1 MKKEGRWSWSAPR
14 SYDERREKDAE
25 EDRGNSGTRGISE
38 SRRTKEKEKTIRRT
52 AEPADE
58 EMRRRG
64 RGEEE
69 EANREGPRGDRHW
82 RRSNNGLLT
91 MIIEHEAAGTLLK
104 STENRAGGF
113 TCRINF
119 YLVPSL
125 PRSLAFSSSSSTSF
139 SFVSLSP
146 R

>member
-1 MKKEGRWSWSAPR
+1 MK
-14 SYDERREKDAE
+14 
-25 EDRGNSGTRGISE
+25 
-38 SRRTKEKEKTIRRT
+38 
-52 AEPADE
+52 
-58 EMRRRG
+58 RRRG
-64 RGEEE
+64 RGEEEE

-125 PRSLAFSSSSSTSF
+125 LSPTRPSPPTPPFPPFLHLRADRGQPVFLVIGCFSCLPSSSAF
-139 SFVSLSP
+139 LP
-146 R
+146 RGSHEALPRFNRLPPGALRSIEHYP

>member
-1 MKKEGRWSWSAPR
+1 
-14 SYDERREKDAE
+14 
-25 EDRGNSGTRGISE
+25 
-38 SRRTKEKEKTIRRT
+38 
-52 AEPADE
+52 
-58 EMRRRG
+58 MRRRQG
-64 RGEEE
+64 SGEEE
-69 EANREGPRGDRHW
+69 EANQGEGPRGDRHW

-125 PRSLAFSSSSSTSF
+125 PRPLVLLLSSSFSS
-139 SFVSLSP
+139 VSLSP
-146 R
+146 H